1 MQKQK
6 LKTLPSPD
14 YTIDLR
20 KVKDEGEFPCPRCK
34 ALISPDDE
42 SDQNYLLLDTEMKHD
57 DLSALLIE
65 CRRCNA
71 VIRLEGFPIV

>member
-1 MQKQK
+1 MQKSK
-6 LKTLPSPD
+6 ALPSPD
-14 YTIDLR
+14 YTVDLK

>member
-14 YTIDLR
+14 YTVDLK
-20 KVKDEGEFPCPRCK
+20 KVKDESEFPCPRCK
-34 ALISPDDE
+34 ALISPDDS
-42 SDQNYLLLDTEMKHD
+42 SDQNYLILDTEMKHD

-71 VIRLEGFPIV
+71 VIRLEGFPQ